1 MAYLQPL
8 DFEIS
13 LTRMGYW
20 VRRFVNSGF
29 VMDVP
34 DGIDA
39 DGMVGCVWTRP
50 DALRTWIVVVGIE

>member
-1 MAYLQPL
+1 L